1 MSYSDTSIQDSDE
14 FFDIHEE
21 FFELYKE
28 NTSPEEVYRHI
39 LSEYAQEFEDEMEDC
54 DHILMHEICFALA
67 YCLWECGCKDE
78 WLWQKVEK
86 IIASG
91 ENLKYGWVDD
101 PKVIKSRER
110 ALQRFWK
117 QINTQPKRIRKPKK
131 DRPPRQPTLRKGDL
145 YAYQCN
151 GGYRVALVLDYVW
164 DSFLTAISETV
175 FTTVPDKETAMR
187 CSTHTV
193 VWFSGRESI
202 PKKDRTLITTLTIPA
217 TYNNRAGLVCTDTIV
232 GCSSIGDRAFFFDLD
247 QASAMMERNKIGRYT
262 FGELL
267 NPDVLPK
274 YHERMIIDQPIEA
287 VVDTANEQR
296 RMSMN
301 NTQLHGAQQGFFYLN
316 IYFLL
321 PEGYA
326 DEASFLEA
334 VQQAK
339 EPLTIQAVILREESE
354 TEPGAYELGVC
365 LAPYFIADY
374 LKEPEELVLEHP
386 EEVYPAEVELL
397 TQKEYNARLREQVMK
412 HCEGCR
418 GFGGLTKNDSSLS
431 GHFEEITLNGFC
443 PYRWET
449 RNSPRNFVNE
459 LYSFGE
465 YWGRYN
471 YAAQSADDLIDD
483 IKFNLKLAY
492 TSGAIL
498 DDANGRTLILS
509 AKKPTLI
516 QTVLTDI
523 LGKCVSEYWEEG
535 YHIRLNDRAEVN
547 EDAVMNLLTPKKI
560 AATRKE
566 FSKYGVMIGIL
577 EFDPSGDN
585 SVRHLLNQLVDESVV
600 WVLHE
605 ESGKVVCLL
614 TGKVALMRLRCAS
627 PMMEKYNAVVT
638 VYDAQ
643 QTTQYRINFDM
654 PLIVQDDVPV
664 SASKENKLS
673 KRILKAQEG
682 KVLNYDQVFQLFA
695 YLENR
700 LAAAGCDNTLKYTEI
715 CLKDMLPPD
724 RYEAAIEE
732 IQSMG
737 GLCDC
742 EVLLNCY
749 EDYELE

>member
-1 MSYSDTSIQDSDE
+1 MADR
-14 FFDIHEE
+14 
-21 FFELYKE
+21 
-28 NTSPEEVYRHI
+28 YRWI
-39 LSEYAQEFEDEMEDC
+39 DGSQNDA
-54 DHILMHEICFALA
+54 
-67 YCLWECGCKDE
+67 
-78 WLWQKVEK
+78 V
-86 IIASG
+86 
-91 ENLKYGWVDD
+91 
-101 PKVIKSRER
+101 
-110 ALQRFWK
+110 
-117 QINTQPKRIRKPKK
+117 
-131 DRPPRQPTLRKGDL
+131 DL
-145 YAYQCN
+145 YLHGHYLRRLVTQS
-151 GGYRVALVLDYVW
+151 RVVSRRHLRR
-164 DSFLTAISETV
+164 SMTI
-175 FTTVPDKETAMR
+175 
-187 CSTHTV
+187 
-193 VWFSGRESI
+193 RE
-202 PKKDRTLITTLTIPA
+202 
-217 TYNNRAGLVCTDTIV
+217 LVCSGTS
-232 GCSSIGDRAFFFDLD
+232 GIGDETRIEPESFDD
-247 QASAMMERNKIGRYT
+247 AKGADIMSHNQDNFSIE
-262 FGELL
+262 ELL
-267 NPDVLPK
+267 NGDIEVWQIIEPMIDHINLSNKIVYEQTMKTYTRPQRLIFAVEVYMAEVNNGGHEQFFFNSSGVVWKDV
-274 YHERMIIDQPIEA
+274 IEGLVA
-287 VVDTANEQR
+287 I
-296 RMSMN
+296 
-301 NTQLHGAQQGFFYLN
+301 G
-316 IYFLL
+316 
-321 PEGYA
+321 
-326 DEASFLEA
+326 
-334 VQQAK
+334 AK
-339 EPLTIQAVILREESE
+339 EVAEILTSAVGKLASQIPDDAEKRRAMIEKMEEGLFEEEDDAFYGIDIDLAELELDYIRKHAADFVMETKGPEETASIPSGYYQALYYDGSYYLPVEHGDLSTLLAKNQHTSDPICLKAIELREESE

-459 LYSFGE
+459 LCSFGE

-560 AATRKE
+560 ATTRKE

-577 EFDPSGDN
+577 EFDPSGDS
-585 SVRHLLNQLVDESVV
+585 SVRHLLNQLVAESIV

-605 ESGKVVCLL
+605 ESGKVICLL

-627 PMMEKYNAVVT
+627 PMMEKYSTVVT

-643 QTTQYRINFDM
+643 QTAQYRINYDM
-654 PLIVQDDVPV
+654 PLIVQDAVPV

-682 KVLNYDQVFQLFA
+682 KVLNYDQVFQLFS

-737 GLCDC
+737 GFCDC